1 MWKPCTKGAW
11 VEAANMTTE
20 SKARPQKLV
29 FQRTAQN
36 PGLSFKEKPSMATMA
51 KSLLDAAGQL
61 IKKGVK
67 RVSKKEKARRLE
79 ICRTCPHLE
88 SGGTKFERCQKC
100 GCVLAFKSALEAWGC
115 PINKW

>member
-1 MWKPCTKGAW
+1 MRGAW
-11 VEAANMTTE
+11 VEADNMTTE

-29 FQRTAQN
+29 FKRTAQN
-36 PGLSFKEKPSMATMA
+36 PGLSSKKKPSMATMA

-115 PINKW
+115 PEGKW

>member
-1 MWKPCTKGAW
+1 
-11 VEAANMTTE
+11 VEAGNMTTE

-29 FQRTAQN
+29 FKRTAQN
-36 PGLSFKEKPSMATMA
+36 PGLSSKEKPSMGTMA
-51 KSLLDAAGQL
+51 KSLLDAAGQIL
-61 IKKGVK
+61 KKGVK

>member
-1 MWKPCTKGAW
+1 MASMKTLPRAQRLRFR
-11 VEAANMTTE
+11 ATE
-20 SKARPQKLV
+20 D
-29 FQRTAQN
+29 N
-36 PGLSFKEKPSMATMA
+36 PGLKREGKAGKPSMATMA
-51 KSLLDAAGQL
+51 KSLLDAAGQI

>member
-1 MWKPCTKGAW
+1 M
-11 VEAANMTTE
+11 AAGNMTTE
-20 SKARPQKLV
+20 PKARPQKLV
-29 FQRTAQN
+29 FKRTAQN
-36 PGLSFKEKPSMATMA
+36 PGLSSKERPSMATMA
-51 KSLLDAAGQL
+51 KSLLDAASEI

-79 ICRTCPHLE
+79 ICRTCTHLE

-115 PINKW
+115 PEGKW